1 MATNFG
7 LLERNYEADALSPNR
22 NVDLTQWERFER
34 EVRTTLNRE
43 QSPGEQ
49 TRYKVLFLGRHGQG
63 VHNVA
68 ERRYGTAEWDV
79 SSPSSMLFESLD
91 ASTALR
97 KDIGKHGQD
106 RTFN

>member
-7 LLERNYEADALSPNR
+7 LLERDYEADARTPNCK
-22 NVDLTQWERFER
+22 VDLNQWERFDK

-43 QSPGEQ
+43 QTSEDRP
-49 TRYKVLFLGRHGQG
+49 RYKVLFLGRHGQG

-79 SSPSSMLFESLD
+79 SSALSVLFKSLH
-91 ASTALR
+91 AATALR
-97 KDIGKHGQD
+97 QDIRKKEWN
-106 RTFN
+106 RSCN